1 MSPDLG
7 KLLASILLIL
17 GSAFFVAAEY
27 SIVSARKSRIE
38 GLARKGHRGAKG
50 LLKAL
55 TDISSYVASVQIAI
69 TMIGIGVGSLTEPFI
84 AHWLQ
89 GVVGPFLPKAAQPV
103 VGVLSIILVTFLV
116 VVFGELVPKYA
127 ALRAS
132 DRIAL
137 LTFRPLGWFT
147 TLFKPL
153 VWLVQAAAGLVLK
166 PFGIELSHE
175 AGEGVPKEELLMM
188 VRSGGAEGVLDKAQ
202 AELVTRALR
211 LDTLYAR
218 DIMVHRLD
226 VKWLDA
232 SLSREATLHR
242 IVECPYSRIPVC
254 RGDVDELI
262 GIVYLHDIVKNLGN
276 DDFSLEAIKR
286 DAVAIP
292 ESLSLERI
300 VSTMRE
306 SKTQMLVVMDEYG
319 GTSGIVTLEDVV
331 EEVFGELEDG
341 LESERPPIET
351 GVNGRLSIRAD
362 VRMDE
367 VLDHL
372 GVAYDEADTRTLA
385 QTVVDSLGRVP
396 RTGDSIEI
404 PLGLL
409 RVENMARGRITRVAI
424 QPHFPSDEGASS

>member
-7 KLLASILLIL
+7 KLLLSILLLL

-27 SIVSARKSRIE
+27 SIVSARKGRIE
-38 GLARKGHRGAKG
+38 GLAKKGHRGAKG
-50 LLKAL
+50 LLKKLA
-55 TDISSYVASVQIAI
+55 DMSPYVASVQIAI
-69 TMIGIGVGSLTEPFI
+69 TMIGIGVGSVTEPFI

-89 GVVGPFLPKAAQPV
+89 GLFPANLPPILKSL

-137 LTFRPLGWFT
+137 LTHTPLGWFT
-147 TLFKPL
+147 TVFKPL
-153 VWLVQAAAGLVLK
+153 VWLVQAAAGLILR
-166 PFGIELSHE
+166 PFGIDLKHE
-175 AGEGVPKEELLMM
+175 ESEAIPKEELLLL
-188 VRSGGAEGVLDKAQ
+188 VRSGGAEGVLDKTQ
-202 AELVTRALR
+202 AEFVTRALR
-211 LDTLYAR
+211 LDSLAAR

-242 IVECPYSRIPVC
+242 IADCPHSRIPVC
-254 RGDVDELI
+254 RGDVDDLI
-262 GIVYLHDIVKNLGN
+262 GIVYLHDIVKHLGN
-276 DDFSLEAIKR
+276 DDFSLEALAR
-286 DAVAIP
+286 PEVAIP

-300 VSTMRE
+300 VDMMRDE
-306 SKTQMLVVMDEYG
+306 KTQMLIVRDEYG

-341 LESERPPIET
+341 LESERPPIEE
-351 GVNGRLSIRAD
+351 GSNGRLSVRAE
-362 VRMDE
+362 VRVDE
-367 VLDHL
+367 VLDFL
-372 GVAYDEADTRTLA
+372 GTPYDEPDTRTLA
-385 QTVVDSLGRVP
+385 QAIVDGLGRVP
-396 RTGDSIEI
+396 RTADCIEA
-404 PLGLL
+404 PHVGTL

-424 QPHFPSDEGASS
+424 QPHPLTEGSEA

>member
-1 MSPDLG
+1 MSPDIG
-7 KLLASILLIL
+7 KLFASILLIL

-50 LLKAL
+50 LLKILA
-55 TDISSYVASVQIAI
+55 DMSPYVASVQIAI

-84 AHWLQ
+84 AQWLQ
-89 GVVGPFLPKAAQPV
+89 NLIGPSLPKAAQPV
-103 VGVLSIILVTFLV
+103 VSVLSIVLVTFLV

-127 ALRAS
+127 ALKAS

-137 LTFRPLGWFT
+137 LTFRPLSWFT
-147 TLFKPL
+147 ALFKPL

-166 PFGIELSHE
+166 PFGVELGHDG
-175 AGEGVPKEELLMM
+175 GEGIPKEELLML
-188 VRSGGAEGVLDKAQ
+188 VRSGGAEGVLDKTQ

-254 RGDVDELI
+254 RGDVDELL

-276 DDFSLEAIKR
+276 DDFSLEKLAR
-286 DAVAIP
+286 EVVTIP
-292 ESLSLERI
+292 ENLSLERI
-300 VSTMRE
+300 VTTMRE
-306 SKTQMLVVMDEYG
+306 QKTQMLIVTDEYG

-341 LESERPPIET
+341 LESERPPIEV
-351 GVNGRLSIRAD
+351 GPHGRLTVRAE
-362 VRMDE
+362 VRVDE
-367 VLDHL
+367 VLDFL

-385 QTVVDSLGRVP
+385 QTIVDGLGRIP
-396 RTGDSIEI
+396 RTGDCVEV
-404 PLGLL
+404 PLGTL

-424 QPHFPSDEGASS
+424 QPQVAIGEPT